1 MTNEQLAALA
11 QQPENEELVP
21 LLWEKVKPL
30 LWLKAKQAY
39 NARQSVFQQ
48 CGVELWDIR
57 QGCYTAF
64 LSALKGYKPETGIK
78 FISYLSYPF
87 HTLLAELT
95 GTRSTKREPLNEA
108 ASLDMPIKNQS
119 EEGKVTLA
127 DILPDKGTDIETAV
141 LSQLEQDEES
151 RLVHEAVDRLP
162 ERLREV
168 IELYFFQGVFLV
180 DIAQRWGCTYQNVS
194 NKKSKSF
201 AGAAAFFGAAR
212 TAAGIPSTQAVERCA
227 AYGILA
233 RSFRS
238 CAAVQRIAEKPAA
251 GCVPCAVGFLCGM
264 RFSFYACSLS
274 SSVYSMRSPG

>member
-30 LWLKAKQAY
+30 LWLKAKQTY

-151 RLVHEAVDRLP
+151 RLVHEAVDRFLSRCFPRGHRPAVGLYLP
-162 ERLREV
+162 EC
-168 IELYFFQGVFLV
+168 FQ
-180 DIAQRWGCTYQNVS
+180 QEKQ
-194 NKKSKSF
+194 SF

>member
-21 LLWEKVKPL
+21 LLWEKVKL
-30 LWLKAKQAY
+30 VLWLKAKQAY

-57 QGCYTAF
+57 QSCYMVF

-78 FISYLSYPF
+78 FNSYLSYPF
-87 HTLLAELT
+87 RTLLAELT
-95 GTRSTKREPLNEA
+95 GTRSSKREPLNEA
-108 ASLDMPIKNQS
+108 ASLEMPVKDQS
-119 EEGKVTLA
+119 EKGKVTLA
-127 DILPDKGTDIETAV
+127 DTLPDERTDIETAV

-168 IELYFFQGVFLV
+168 IELYFFSRHFSRGNCPAAWVYAPECFRSEKQ
-180 DIAQRWGCTYQNVS
+180 
-194 NKKSKSF
+194 SF
-201 AGAAAFFGAAR
+201 TETAAFFGTAR
-212 TAAGIPSTQAVERCA
+212 TAAGKPSTQAVERCA
-227 AYGILA
+227 AYGIFA
-233 RSFRS
+233 GSFRS

-251 GCVPCAVGFLCGM
+251 GCVPCAAGF
-264 RFSFYACSLS
+264 FVCSA
-274 SSVYSMRSPG
+274 